1 MTEIMLKGNKI
12 HTNGTLPAV
21 GTHAPDFLLVNGD
34 LKDQSLKNFS
44 GKRKILATVPSL
56 DTTVCMNSAKKINE
70 KVKSHENTL

>member
-44 GKRKILATVPSL
+44 GKRNV
-56 DTTVCMNSAKKINE
+56 E
-70 KVKSHENTL
+70 KQ